1 LTASD
6 LAESQRLRRHGVGVA
21 LAAAG
26 AVAFSG
32 KAIIVKLAYRYQ
44 VDAVTL
50 IMWRMLLAL
59 PLFLIIAWW
68 GGRGREPMTGRD
80 LRVVCALGFC
90 GYYLSSFLDFL
101 GLQYVSASLERLI
114 LYLNPTLVLLLGW
127 FITGRPVLAKQLWAM
142 AVSYAGVLVVFG
154 HEVQWAGWS
163 VLPGVGLIF
172 ISAIT
177 YALYL
182 VFSGEEVRRL
192 GPLRLTGWASAWA
205 SVFCIAQFLLLRP
218 LTSAWEVD
226 PAVIQLSVIN
236 ALACTV
242 LPILLV
248 MFAIERIGA
257 AASAQAGMVGPLS
270 TVVLGVWILNEPF
283 TPWVV
288 LGAALV
294 LWGVWLLARAR

>member
-1 LTASD
+1 MSAAAKSKLTSG
-6 LAESQRLRRHGVGVA
+6 LL

-26 AVAFSG
+26 SIAFSG
-32 KAIIVKLAYRYQ
+32 KAIIVKLAYRHG
-44 VDAVTL
+44 VDAITL
-50 IMWRMLLAL
+50 VMFRMLFAV
-59 PLFLIIAWW
+59 PFFIAMAWW
-68 GGRGREPMTGRD
+68 AGRGKEPLTRSDWFGV
-80 LRVVCALGFC
+80 LGLGFS

-101 GLQYVSASLERLI
+101 GLQYISASFERLI

-127 FITGRPVLAKQLWAM
+127 FMTGRPVKVKQLWAM

-172 ISAIT
+172 VSAIT

-182 VFSGEEVRRL
+182 VFSGEEVKRL

-205 SVFCIAQFLLLRP
+205 SVFCILQFLILRP
-218 LTSAWEVD
+218 VASAWQVD
-226 PAVIQLSVIN
+226 PAVIELSVIN

-270 TVVLGVWILNEPF
+270 TVVLGVWVLHEPF
-283 TPWVV
+283 NQWV
-288 LGAALV
+288 LAGAALV

>member
-1 LTASD
+1 MSAAGLSEAHS
-6 LAESQRLRRHGVGVA
+6 LRRHGVGVA

-59 PLFLIIAWW
+59 PLFVLIAWW
-68 GGRGREPMTGRD
+68 GGRGRKPMTARD
-80 LRVVCALGFC
+80 LRMVCALGFC

-127 FITGRPVLAKQLWAM
+127 FMTGRPVKVKQLWAM

-172 ISAIT
+172 VSAIT

-182 VFSGEEVRRL
+182 VFSGEEVKRL

-205 SVFCIAQFLLLRP
+205 SVFCILQFLILRP
-218 LTSAWEVD
+218 VASAWQVD
-226 PAVIQLSVIN
+226 PAVIELSVIN

-270 TVVLGVWILNEPF
+270 TVVLGVWVLHEPF
-283 TPWVV
+283 NQWV
-288 LGAALV
+288 LAGAALV

>member
-1 LTASD
+1 MSSAGLSEAHS
-6 LAESQRLRRHGVGVA
+6 LRRHGVGVA
-21 LAAAG
+21 LAATG

-59 PLFLIIAWW
+59 PLFVLIAWW
-68 GGRGREPMTGRD
+68 GGRGRKPMTARD
-80 LRVVCALGFC
+80 LRMVCALGFC

-127 FITGRPVLAKQLWAM
+127 FMTGRPVKVKQLWAM

-172 ISAIT
+172 VSAIT

-182 VFSGEEVRRL
+182 VFSGEEVKRL

-205 SVFCIAQFLLLRP
+205 SVFCILQFLILRP
-218 LTSAWEVD
+218 VASAWQVD
-226 PAVIQLSVIN
+226 PAVIELSVIN

-270 TVVLGVWILNEPF
+270 TVVLGVWVLHEPF
-283 TPWVV
+283 NSWV
-288 LGAALV
+288 LAGAALV
-294 LWGVWLLARAR
+294 LLGVWLLARAR